1 MRSNSDHDVPRITV
15 ADFID
20 RAPIELEIKV
30 LIGTETSKTRHITS
44 ERIQKLGLAFA
55 GFPQYLHRGRIQIVG
70 QSETSYLS
78 QLTQAEV
85 EQALANLNPE
95 FLSCI
100 LLTTSLDP
108 PPELKKI
115 AVDQDFAILQTPLV
129 SSKAI
134 SVVTNFLQ
142 EELAP
147 QLTAH
152 GVLMEMFG
160 IGVMLIGESGIG
172 KSECALDLVS
182 RGHSLISDDAIRIKR
197 IGPQLIGDA
206 PELTRGYMEIR
217 GLGIVNIRDLFGVS
231 STADRILIKL
241 CIELKKWDPSAEI
254 DRLGMEMQDHDIFG
268 IRLAKFILP
277 VSPGRNLAILV
288 ETAVKIYLQKIS
300 GVDGARSLIE
310 KHTTM
315 VTEKRKKAAKG

>member
-1 MRSNSDHDVPRITV
+1 MRSQKEHDVPRITV
-15 ADFID
+15 ADFIN
-20 RAPIELEIKV
+20 RAPKDLELKV
-30 LIGTETSKTRHITS
+30 LSGTDGSKTRHITS

-55 GFPQYLHRGRIQIVG
+55 GFPQYIHPGRIQIVG

-78 QLTQAEV
+78 QLTPIEV
-85 EQALANLNPE
+85 ERALANLDPAL
-95 FLSCI
+95 LSCI
-100 LLTTSLDP
+100 LLTKNLDA
-108 PPELKKI
+108 PPELKAI
-115 AVDQDFAILQTPLV
+115 AAEQNFAILQTPLV

-152 GVLMEMFG
+152 GVLLEMFG

-182 RGHSLISDDAIRIKR
+182 RGHSLVSDDAIRIKR

-206 PELTRGYMEIR
+206 PELTRGYIEIR

-231 STADRILIKL
+231 STADRVLIKL
-241 CIELKKWDPSAEI
+241 CIELKRWDPGVEI

-268 IRLAKFILP
+268 IKLAKFILP

-288 ETAVKIYLQKIS
+288 ETAVKIYLQKVS
-300 GVDGARSLIE
+300 GVDGARSLID
-310 KHTTM
+310 KHTAM
-315 VTEKRKKAAKG
+315 VAEKRKNAANS